1 MDGGAT
7 PAGLP
12 SIRYYVCVV
21 LLSDWIAAP
30 GWQITQLTTRRSTTG
45 LSIIQEAVESATLA
59 LSLPLFLPLPDIIG
73 FLTLFLFFLTLGN
86 CSLFFDTL
94 TPKFN
99 DLSPRLSCGST
110 QMRL

>member
-73 FLTLFLFFLTLGN
+73 FLTLFLFF
-86 CSLFFDTL
+86 
-94 TPKFN
+94 
-99 DLSPRLSCGST
+99 
-110 QMRL
+110 